1 MPRLAPEV
9 ITQYSRIAL
18 ACQLVYGLCLGFIK
32 VAVICMIRRIFRTAG
47 RWFVIAT
54 WVVTAMCVAWSVYTI
69 ILPFVICKPVASA
82 WGGDVPESCGDNVKA
97 YAAVAVLDII
107 SEVSIV
113 ALPMKM
119 VYELQMNRA
128 HKVALLGVFGAGFV

>member
-1 MPRLAPEV
+1 
-9 ITQYSRIAL
+9 
-18 ACQLVYGLCLGFIK
+18 
-32 VAVICMIRRIFRTAG
+32 
-47 RWFVIAT
+47 
-54 WVVTAMCVAWSVYTI
+54 MCVAWSVYTI